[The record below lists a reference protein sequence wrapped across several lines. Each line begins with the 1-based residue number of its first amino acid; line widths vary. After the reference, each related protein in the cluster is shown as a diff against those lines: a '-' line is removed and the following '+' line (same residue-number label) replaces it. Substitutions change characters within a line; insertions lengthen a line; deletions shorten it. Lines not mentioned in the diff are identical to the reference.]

1 MSDIQSQLARFQGKT
16 PATPQ
21 EVRQMAAAA
30 WHDHHILLVRPDDKD
45 FVMSQMDRF
54 YIETIGNKLFG
65 ERAKK

>member
-1 MSDIQSQLARFQGKT
+1 MPDIQSQLARFQGKT

-30 WHDHHILLVRPDDKD
+30 WHEHHILLVPLNDKEM
-45 FVMSQMDRF
+45 VMPQMDRF

-65 ERAKK
+65 ERVKK